1 MKVQELVKKINQDD
15 FNLESTLEIKKYLPI
30 EAKKSIAQAI
40 IYECTENVD
49 GIVKFDSV
57 RKYLAYIRYMI
68 VTHTNLEYTDD
79 DYDVL
84 NSVEYNGVR
93 LMERIMRCFEDD
105 AKELKKIMN
114 FMIEDYKWEI
124 GIEGSISKFLNG
136 LNVTIANVAEKF
148 ENIDLKS
155 MIPDGLDMNKLSVF
169 LKNYIK

>member
-1 MKVQELVKKINQDD
+1 
-15 FNLESTLEIKKYLPI
+15 
-30 EAKKSIAQAI
+30 
-40 IYECTENVD
+40 
-49 GIVKFDSV
+49 
-57 RKYLAYIRYMI
+57 MI

-114 FMIEDYKWEI
+114 FMIEDYKREI

-136 LNVTIANVAEKF
+136 LNATIANVAEKF

-155 MIPDGLDMNKLSVF
+155 MIPDDLDMNKLSVF